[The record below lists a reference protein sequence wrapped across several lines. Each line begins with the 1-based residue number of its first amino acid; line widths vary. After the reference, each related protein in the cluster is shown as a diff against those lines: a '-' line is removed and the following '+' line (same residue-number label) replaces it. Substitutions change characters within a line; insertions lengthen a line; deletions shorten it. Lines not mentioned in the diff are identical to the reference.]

1 MAKNKLLQAMT
12 STPRTKLT
20 ENGAKTL
27 DQSGSKLVDLF
38 SKGASYRS
46 RSDVDVI
53 KLFDD
58 AFDTDALLALKT
70 LFYIRDVRGGQ
81 GERRFFRVVLKW
93 LAKNHPDTFV
103 RNFQNIA
110 DFGRFDD
117 LFEAFDTPAEEQMVE
132 FIKAQLGKD
141 SKQKEDT
148 ELSLLAKWM
157 PSINTSSKET
167 RFLAHRFAKAL
178 RVTPAKYRKT
188 LSKLRTRL
196 NIVEK
201 LMSEGDWTGI
211 NFEHVPSKANLL
223 YRKAFS
229 RQQPD
234 RYTAF
239 IKSVQKG
246 DAKINASTI
255 YPYEIVRDALGY
267 ASEAATLDALWKAL
281 PDYAAENPHN
291 GIVVCDTSGS
301 MTSNYGT
308 TIVPIWVSVSLAI
321 YFAQRTKGAFKDHF
335 LTFNDDSKL
344 IKIRSKDIVSVAR
357 EVQRAPWGGS
367 TNLQSAFDNILKH
380 ATANRVEQSELPDT
394 IYVIS
399 DMELNVACSGNN
411 KTNFEVIKEKYRKAG
426 YKMPRI
432 VFWNVAARND
442 QSPVKFDESGTAL
455 VSGCSPSI
463 FKTVL
468 SGKNVTP
475 YEVMMS
481 TINADRYKSV
491 VV

>member
-1 MAKNKLLQAMT
+1 M
-12 STPRTKLT
+12 
-20 ENGAKTL
+20 G
-27 DQSGSKLVDLF
+27 
-38 SKGASYRS
+38 
-46 RSDVDVI
+46 
-53 KLFDD
+53 
-58 AFDTDALLALKT
+58 
-70 LFYIRDVRGGQ
+70 
-81 GERRFFRVVLKW
+81 
-93 LAKNHPDTFV
+93 
-103 RNFQNIA
+103 
-110 DFGRFDD
+110 
-117 LFEAFDTPAEEQMVE
+117 
-132 FIKAQLGKD
+132 
-141 SKQKEDT
+141 
-148 ELSLLAKWM
+148 
-157 PSINTSSKET
+157 
-167 RFLAHRFAKAL
+167 
-178 RVTPAKYRKT
+178 VTPAKYRKT

-196 NIVEK
+196 SIVEK
-201 LMSEGDWTGI
+201 MMSAGDWTDI

-255 YPYEIVRDALGY
+255 YPYEIVRDALGHFD
-267 ASEAATLDALWKAL
+267 EPAALDALWKAL
-281 PDYAAENPHN
+281 PDYTVDNPHN

-335 LTFNDDSKL
+335 LTFNDNSKL

-357 EVQRAPWGGS
+357 EVQGASWGGS

-399 DMELNVACSGNN
+399 DMELNVACSGNT

-442 QSPVKFDESGTAL
+442 QSPVKFDENGTAL

-475 YEVMMS
+475 YAVMLS
-481 TINADRYKSV
+481 TINAERYESV

>member
-1 MAKNKLLQAMT
+1 MT
-12 STPRTKLT
+12 STPRTTLT

-46 RSDVDVI
+46 RSDADVI

-103 RNFQNIA
+103 RNFENITE
-110 DFGRFDD
+110 FGRWDD

-141 SKQKEDT
+141 SKQKKDT

-167 RFLAHRFAKAL
+167 RFLAHRFAKAFG
-178 RVTPAKYRKT
+178 VTPAKYRKT

-255 YPYEIVRDALGY
+255 YPYEIVRDALGNVSQ
-267 ASEAATLDALWKAL
+267 SETLDALWKAL
-281 PDYAAENPHN
+281 PDYTAENPHN

-301 MTSNYGT
+301 MMSSYNT
-308 TIVPIWVSVSLAI
+308 TISPIWVSVSLAI
-321 YFAQRTKGAFKDHF
+321 YFAQRTKGAFKNYF
-335 LTFNDDSKL
+335 LTFNSNSEL
-344 IKIRSKDIVSVAR
+344 VKIRSKNIVAAAQ
-357 EVQRAPWGGS
+357 EVQGASWGGS
-367 TNLQSAFDNILKH
+367 TNLQSAFDNILS
-380 ATANRVEQSELPDT
+380 TAVAGKVPQSDLPDVV
-394 IYVIS
+394 YVIS
-399 DMELNVACSGNN
+399 DMEFDVACRSNN
-411 KTNFEVIKEKYRKAG
+411 KTNFEVIKEKYKKAG
-426 YKMPRI
+426 YKMPRL

-442 QSPVKFDESGTAL
+442 QSPVKFDERGTAL

-475 YEVMMS
+475 YQVMLD
-481 TINADRYKSV
+481 TINAERYMSV

>member
-1 MAKNKLLQAMT
+1 MNTNLEKCQEAVIQHVKN
-12 STPRTKLT
+12 
-20 ENGAKTL
+20 
-27 DQSGSKLVDLF
+27 
-38 SKGASYRS
+38 
-46 RSDVDVI
+46 
-53 KLFDD
+53 
-58 AFDTDALLALKT
+58 
-70 LFYIRDVRGGQ
+70 
-81 GERRFFRVVLKW
+81 
-93 LAKNHPDTFV
+93 
-103 RNFQNIA
+103 
-110 DFGRFDD
+110 
-117 LFEAFDTPAEEQMVE
+117 
-132 FIKAQLGKD
+132 QLGKD
-141 SKQKEDT
+141 SRQTDDA
-148 ELSLLAKWM
+148 ELSLLAKWA

-167 RFLAHRFAKAL
+167 RRLAHVLARAMG
-178 RVTPAKYRKT
+178 VTPAKYRKT

-196 NIVEK
+196 NVVEK

-229 RQQPD
+229 RQQPE

-246 DAKINASTI
+246 DAKINASTL
-255 YPYEIVRDALGY
+255 YPYEIVRDALRNY
-267 ASEAATLDALWKAL
+267 SDQQPDLDALWKAL
-281 PDYAAENPHN
+281 PDYTVDNPHN

-321 YFAQRTKGAFKDHF
+321 YFAQRTKGAFKNHF
-335 LTFNDDSKL
+335 LTFNSNSEL
-344 IKIRSKDIVSVAR
+344 VKIRSKDIVSVAR
-357 EVQRAPWGGS
+357 EVQGASWGGS

-411 KTNFEVIKEKYRKAG
+411 KTNFEAIKEKYRKAG

-442 QSPVKFDESGTAL
+442 QSPVKFDENGTAL

-475 YEVMMS
+475 YQVMLD
-481 TINADRYKSV
+481 TINAERYSSV
-491 VV
+491 MV

>member
-1 MAKNKLLQAMT
+1 MNTNLEKCQEAVIQHVKNRLGEDSRQT
-12 STPRTKLT
+12 DNTKL
-20 ENGAKTL
+20 
-27 DQSGSKLVDLF
+27 
-38 SKGASYRS
+38 
-46 RSDVDVI
+46 
-53 KLFDD
+53 
-58 AFDTDALLALKT
+58 
-70 LFYIRDVRGGQ
+70 
-81 GERRFFRVVLKW
+81 
-93 LAKNHPDTFV
+93 
-103 RNFQNIA
+103 
-110 DFGRFDD
+110 
-117 LFEAFDTPAEEQMVE
+117 
-132 FIKAQLGKD
+132 
-141 SKQKEDT
+141 
-148 ELSLLAKWM
+148 SLCAKWC
-157 PSINTSSKET
+157 PSINTSSKQT
-167 RFLAHRFAKAL
+167 RFLAHRFAKAFG
-178 RVTPAKYRKT
+178 VTPAKYRKT

-255 YPYEIVRDALGY
+255 YPYEIVRDALGTVVDT
-267 ASEAATLDALWKAL
+267 APALDALWKAL
-281 PDYAAENPHN
+281 PDYTVDNPHN

-335 LTFNDDSKL
+335 LTFNDNSKL
-344 IKIRSKDIVSVAR
+344 IKIRSKDIVSASR
-357 EVQRAPWGGS
+357 EVQGAGWGGS

-442 QSPVKFDESGTAL
+442 QSPVKFDENGTAL

-475 YEVMMS
+475 YQVMLD
-481 TINADRYKSV
+481 TINAERYSSV
-491 VV
+491 MV

>member
-1 MAKNKLLQAMT
+1 M
-12 STPRTKLT
+12 
-20 ENGAKTL
+20 G
-27 DQSGSKLVDLF
+27 
-38 SKGASYRS
+38 
-46 RSDVDVI
+46 
-53 KLFDD
+53 
-58 AFDTDALLALKT
+58 
-70 LFYIRDVRGGQ
+70 
-81 GERRFFRVVLKW
+81 
-93 LAKNHPDTFV
+93 
-103 RNFQNIA
+103 
-110 DFGRFDD
+110 
-117 LFEAFDTPAEEQMVE
+117 
-132 FIKAQLGKD
+132 
-141 SKQKEDT
+141 
-148 ELSLLAKWM
+148 
-157 PSINTSSKET
+157 
-167 RFLAHRFAKAL
+167 
-178 RVTPAKYRKT
+178 VTPAKYRKT

-255 YPYEIVRDALGY
+255 YPYEIVRDALGHFD
-267 ASEAATLDALWKAL
+267 EPAALDALWKAL
-281 PDYAAENPHN
+281 PDYTVDNPHN

-321 YFAQRTKGAFKDHF
+321 YFAQRTKGAFKDYF

-367 TNLQSAFDNILKH
+367 TNLQSAFDNILTSAK
-380 ATANRVEQSELPDT
+380 AGKVPQSEMPDV

-399 DMELNVACSGNN
+399 DMEFNQACNGYGRSV
-411 KTNFEVIKEKYRKAG
+411 TNFEAIKEKYSKAG

-442 QSPVKFDESGTAL
+442 QSPVKFDENGTAL

-475 YEVMMS
+475 YAVMLS
-481 TINADRYKSV
+481 TINAERYESV

>member
-1 MAKNKLLQAMT
+1 MNTNLEICQEAVIQHVKNQLGTDSRQT
-12 STPRTKLT
+12 DDTKL
-20 ENGAKTL
+20 
-27 DQSGSKLVDLF
+27 
-38 SKGASYRS
+38 
-46 RSDVDVI
+46 
-53 KLFDD
+53 
-58 AFDTDALLALKT
+58 
-70 LFYIRDVRGGQ
+70 
-81 GERRFFRVVLKW
+81 
-93 LAKNHPDTFV
+93 
-103 RNFQNIA
+103 
-110 DFGRFDD
+110 
-117 LFEAFDTPAEEQMVE
+117 
-132 FIKAQLGKD
+132 
-141 SKQKEDT
+141 
-148 ELSLLAKWM
+148 SLCAKWC

-167 RFLAHRFAKAL
+167 RFLAHRFAKAFKF
-178 RVTPAKYRKT
+178 TPAKYRKT
-188 LSKLRTRL
+188 LSALRSRL
-196 NIVEK
+196 NVVEK

-255 YPYEIVRDALGY
+255 YPYEIVRDALGHV
-267 ASEAATLDALWKAL
+267 SEAATLDALWKAL
-281 PDYAAENPHN
+281 PDYTVDNPHN
-291 GIVVCDTSGS
+291 GIVVCDTSDS

-321 YFAQRTKGAFKDHF
+321 YFAQRTKGAFKDYF
-335 LTFNDDSKL
+335 LTFNDNSEL
-344 IKIRSKDIVSVAR
+344 IKIRSKDIVSAAH
-357 EVQRAPWGGS
+357 EVQRASWGGS

-442 QSPVKFDESGTAL
+442 QSPVKFDERGTAL

-468 SGKNVTP
+468 SGKNITP
-475 YEVMMS
+475 YQVMLD
-481 TINADRYKSV
+481 TINAERYNSV